1 MVTHLINL
9 VFIGIL
15 FADILERRYPNQCKQ
30 FIITISYN
38 LIYYFSKLQIL
49 VMKYNKNLN
58 TFIESNP
65 ILFEIKKN
73 IELIFS
79 KQGTRVMR
87 YFIKNTQLY
96 DIQKDEHEFI
106 ILSWLRH
113 DNKCVDNK
121 IIYKN
126 DNYDESMCEYSN
138 IKFLLVEIKIGNDIS
153 RKIDLKTDEFNY
165 YLVGN
170 KFTKDFFMFYLNH
183 YLQLKYEIKDTDK
196 ITLKIIDHDVNT
208 INLDFTDKNE
218 AILLGKNS
226 YNLSIINHNK
236 EE

>member
-1 MVTHLINL
+1 MVTDLINSVL
-9 VFIGIL
+9 IFIL
-15 FADILERRYPNQCKQ
+15 FADMLERRYPDRFQQ
-30 FIITISYN
+30 FMISASYN

-49 VMKYNKNLN
+49 IMKYNKNLN
-58 TFIESNP
+58 TFIERNP
-65 ILFEIKKN
+65 SLFEIKQK
-73 IELIFS
+73 LDLLFS
-79 KQGTRVMR
+79 KQETSLMR

-96 DIQKDEHEFI
+96 EIQKDESDFI
-106 ILSWLRH
+106 ILSWLS
-113 DNKCVDNK
+113 DDKKYVDNK

-138 IKFLLVEIKIGNDIS
+138 IKFLLVEIKIGDDIS

-170 KFTKDFFMFYLNH
+170 KFTKEFFMFYLSH
-183 YLQLKYEIKDTDK
+183 YLQLKYETKDTDK

-208 INLDFTDKNE
+208 KILDFTDKNE
-218 AILLGKNS
+218 AIILEKNS

>member
-1 MVTHLINL
+1 MVTDLINL

-15 FADILERRYPNQCKQ
+15 FADMLERRYPDRFQQ
-30 FIITISYN
+30 FIINISYN

-49 VMKYNKNLN
+49 LMKYNKNLN

-65 ILFEIKKN
+65 SLFEIKQK
-73 IELIFS
+73 LDFIFS

-87 YFIKNTQLY
+87 YFVKNTQLY

-106 ILSWLRH
+106 ILSWLR
-113 DNKCVDNK
+113 DNKKCVDNK

-126 DNYDESMCEYSN
+126 DNYDESMCEYSD
-138 IKFLLVEIKIGNDIS
+138 IKFLLVEIKIGDDIS

-170 KFTKDFFMFYLNH
+170 KFTKDFFMFYLNY
-183 YLQLKYEIKDTDK
+183 YLQLKYEIKETDK